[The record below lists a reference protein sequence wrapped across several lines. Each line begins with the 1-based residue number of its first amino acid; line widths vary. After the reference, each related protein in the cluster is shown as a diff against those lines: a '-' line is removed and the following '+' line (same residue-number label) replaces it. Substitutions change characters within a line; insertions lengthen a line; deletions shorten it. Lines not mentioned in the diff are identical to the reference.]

1 MAGEYTRLEMQS
13 VRSMAVA
20 IALLSAVVLI
30 VLAGQRVQAWSE
42 STRCGTAEEQQAL
55 RTLQAARDAQAR
67 VDQLARDLDAL
78 KREVSSTVASVT
90 DAQSSDDRAV
100 AYARLN
106 EAREQ
111 LADLRARASRDIRAR
126 RIEINAACL
135 DNPLAKDCL

>member
-1 MAGEYTRLEMQS
+1 
-13 VRSMAVA
+13 MAVA
-20 IALLSAVVLI
+20 IALLSAVVLT
-30 VLAGQRVQAWSE
+30 VLAGQPVRAWSE
-42 STRCGTAEEQQAL
+42 STRGGAHDEQQAS
-55 RTLQAARDAQAR
+55 RTLQAARDARAR

-111 LADLRARASRDIRAR
+111 LADLRARASR
-126 RIEINAACL
+126 L
-135 DNPLAKDCL
+135 